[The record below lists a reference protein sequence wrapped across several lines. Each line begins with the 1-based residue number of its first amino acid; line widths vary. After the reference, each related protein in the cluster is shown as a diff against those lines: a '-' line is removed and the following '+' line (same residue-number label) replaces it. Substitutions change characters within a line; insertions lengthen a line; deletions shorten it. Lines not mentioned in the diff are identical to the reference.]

1 MRNRRFGDGAHIFL
15 PSPWLDRM
23 GNPPAPPGGLT
34 NRQEKHAIAMTALY
48 LSIAAMIVIV
58 GVLMFKLDDKTDPF
72 DQPTT
77 RR

>member
-1 MRNRRFGDGAHIFL
+1 
-15 PSPWLDRM
+15 
-23 GNPPAPPGGLT
+23 
-34 NRQEKHAIAMTALY
+34 MTALY

-72 DQPTT
+72 DQPPT